1 MNDCAKY
8 HHSKKKNYFFVK
20 NYKIAFFTFFE
31 GLKKGTFIEK
41 FLKLFFYVLEPR

>member
-8 HHSKKKNYFFVK
+8 HHSKKKKLLK

-31 GLKKGTFIEK
+31 GLKKGPFKEKNFKTF
-41 FLKLFFYVLEPR
+41 FVCFRT

>member
-8 HHSKKKNYFFVK
+8 HHSKKKLFFVK

-31 GLKKGTFIEK
+31 GLKKGPFREKNFKTF
-41 FLKLFFYVLEPR
+41 FLCFRT